1 MGHTLRKVE
10 RGDVG
15 LQILLALCHLVRKM
29 YKNLT
34 HERRFRTT
42 NRRQRRRWYR

>member
-15 LQILLALCHLVRKM
+15 LQILLALCQFVSKM
-29 YKNLT
+29 YKN
-34 HERRFRTT
+34 TT
-42 NRRQRRRWYR
+42 DENT

>member
-15 LQILLALCHLVRKM
+15 LQVLLALCRLVRKM

-34 HERRFRTT
+34 E
-42 NRRQRRRWYR
+42 